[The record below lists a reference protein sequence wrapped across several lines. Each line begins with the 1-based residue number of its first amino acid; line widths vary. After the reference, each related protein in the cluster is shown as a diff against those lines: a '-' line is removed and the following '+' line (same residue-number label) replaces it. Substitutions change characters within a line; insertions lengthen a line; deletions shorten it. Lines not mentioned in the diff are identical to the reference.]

1 MFGLP
6 SRVRADKGGEN
17 TKVAMFMFSHPFRG
31 PDRRSFISGKS
42 CHNQRIERLW
52 GDVFSSSLSKYYC
65 AFWYMEDN
73 GYLDI
78 SNEIHLYALHLVFV
92 PRINKTLELF
102 CAGWDNHQIRTARN
116 LTPNRM
122 WVTGQISYHPDN
134 DLSIVPDDYGI
145 DFEGPVVIED
155 GNVINV
161 PEIPSLLSNEQ
172 VEDISKDV
180 DILGDSESFGIDKYV
195 TVLER
200 IENIIDS

>member
-1 MFGLP
+1 
-6 SRVRADKGGEN
+6 
-17 TKVAMFMFSHPFRG
+17 MFMFSHPFRG

-180 DILGDSESFGIDKYV
+180 DILGDSESFGIDKYI

-200 IENIIDS
+200 IKNIIDS